1 MVAQT
6 ALAIRDGS
14 LQEVDAADIVVGD
27 LISIKMGDK
36 APADLRLISCN
47 EMKVDCSSITG
58 ESEPQER
65 NLAKT
70 IENPLEA
77 TCLVLSGSQIVSGE
91 GIGIVIRIG
100 DDSMLGQ
107 IASLAVGSEQ
117 RTSQLTEET
126 DVFVRR
132 TALVAII
139 VAIVFFIFGL
149 AMNYG
154 IGITFSFGIGT
165 FVAFI
170 PQGLPVT
177 VTLLLTIA
185 AKRLAKKQVLVKDLQ
200 AVETLGSI
208 TVLDTDKTGTL
219 TQNKMSVVCIWM
231 NNLVY
236 GGNLDKLDSSQLLSP
251 ETPNAMDLLNV
262 CGLCSK

>member
-1 MVAQT
+1 
-6 ALAIRDGS
+6 
-14 LQEVDAADIVVGD
+14 
-27 LISIKMGDK
+27 
-36 APADLRLISCN
+36 
-47 EMKVDCSSITG
+47 
-58 ESEPQER
+58 
-65 NLAKT
+65 
-70 IENPLEA
+70 
-77 TCLVLSGSQIVSGE
+77 
-91 GIGIVIRIG
+91 
-100 DDSMLGQ
+100 
-107 IASLAVGSEQ
+107 
-117 RTSQLTEET
+117 
-126 DVFVRR
+126 VRR

-139 VAIVFFIFGL
+139 VAVIFFLFGL

-154 IGITFSFGIGT
+154 IGITFSFAIGT

-208 TVLDTDKTGTL
+208 TVLATDKTGTL

-236 GGNLDKLDSSQLLSP
+236 GGNLDKLDQSRLLSP
-251 ETPNAMDLLNV
+251 GTPNATDLLNV
-262 CGLCSK
+262 CGLCSKYR